1 MADMHRETLHT
12 LKAVS
17 VAGRHTKIEM
27 PDPSARERGSAF
39 NDVRDIEK
47 KPPDDVLNGV

>member
-1 MADMHRETLHT
+1 MHRETLHT

-27 PDPSARERGSAF
+27 PKTPSTEEQGSAF
-39 NDVRDIEK
+39 YDMRNNEHR
-47 KPPDDVLNGV
+47 PSDDTLDGV